1 MKLFQPN
8 NLSKRTP
15 EFTPLRD
22 PTVTTQIASLLA
34 ENYALSPLVSVSV
47 FSGANVSSQNFKLE
61 AAAKQWFLKSREAKL
76 TEKMLSEAQL
86 TFALSELGQRVPRI
100 VRSRAGELV
109 TVSHERCWVLYEFQD
124 GDYFTGRGA
133 EMQSAAE
140 TFAEL
145 SLAARQLFSSGGVVE
160 DPLPRGL
167 EELLERAASASSE
180 IATLCATHEEMIR
193 GQLRLV
199 EAQLL
204 THSSAPMHL
213 DYHPLNLL
221 MNDGQV
227 ACVVDLEHLKPYSV
241 VAGLGFAA
249 FKLIRQAMVDNE
261 RELRS
266 PEVWSQAWQKTF
278 PDDRF
283 SVTELGLGARARILK
298 LIHLILDAT
307 LNRADHRSNYD
318 LEKQI
323 LSLYEADV
331 IFGTIVKP

>member
-15 EFTPLRD
+15 EFTPLHD
-22 PTVTTQIASLLA
+22 QTVIAQIASLLA
-34 ENYALSPLVSVSV
+34 EHYALSPLVSVSV

-61 AAAKQWFLKSREAKL
+61 AAARHWFLKSREAKL

-100 VRSRAGELV
+100 VRSGAGELV
-109 TVSHERCWVLYEFQD
+109 TVSDERCWVLYEFQQ

-133 EMQSAAE
+133 EMQAAAE

-145 SLAARQLFSSGGVVE
+145 SLAARQLFSSGGIVE
-160 DPLPRGL
+160 DPFPRGL
-167 EELLERAASASSE
+167 DELLDRARTSE
-180 IATLCATHEEMIR
+180 IGTLCATHSAMILN
-193 GQLRLV
+193 QLRLV

-204 THSSAPMHL
+204 THPSAPMHL

-221 MNDGQV
+221 MNDGRV

-241 VAGLGFAA
+241 VSGLGFAA
-249 FKLIRQAMVDNE
+249 FKLIRQAMVDNKLGGADMVPVW
-261 RELRS
+261 LR
-266 PEVWSQAWQKTF
+266 AWEKTF
-278 PDDRF
+278 SDDRF

-298 LIHLILDAT
+298 LIYLILDAT
-307 LNRADHRSNYD
+307 LNRGDQRSNYD

-323 LSLYEADV
+323 ISLYEADV
-331 IFGTIVKP
+331 IFGRL

>member
-15 EFTPLRD
+15 EFTPLHD
-22 PTVTTQIASLLA
+22 QTVTAQIASLLA
-34 ENYALSPLVSVSV
+34 EHYALSPLVSVSV

-109 TVSHERCWVLYEFQD
+109 TVSDERCWVLYEFQE
-124 GDYFTGRGA
+124 GDYFTGRRG
-133 EMQSAAE
+133 EMQAAAE

-145 SLAARQLFSSGGVVE
+145 SLAARKLFLSGGVVE

-167 EELLERAASASSE
+167 DELLDRALASSSE
-180 IATLCATHEEMIR
+180 IATLSATHEEMIR

-204 THSSAPMHL
+204 AHPVAPMHL

-227 ACVVDLEHLKPYSV
+227 VCVVDLEHLKPYSV

-249 FKLIRQAMVDNE
+249 FKLIRQTMVDNE
-261 RELRS
+261 LRGAALV
-266 PEVWSQAWQKTF
+266 PLWPQAWQKNF
-278 PDDRF
+278 PDDQF
-283 SVTELGLGARARILK
+283 SSTELGLGARARILK
-298 LIHLILDAT
+298 LIYLILDAT

-331 IFGTIVKP
+331 IFGKL